1 MTQEQW
7 RGDQGAILARLREQR
22 IALAEVEE
30 TLGLQRLALEELLA
44 ALEEARPESENSEHA
59 AEIALLRQQLQ
70 ERDALLEELQG
81 QPATLAANRDS
92 AAYEAEL
99 TEFRRQLEGD
109 RQKFNKEVEQ
119 LRARNKELDE
129 ATREME
135 LEMSRER
142 AELAR
147 ERQRLERLRDDT
159 RQELERMQRDA
170 GLRDRLSPVQSLRDE
185 INHRRHPGTD
195 QPARPTAEEAMQ
207 ARLRV
212 LRNKMN
218 E

>member
-7 RGDQGAILARLREQR
+7 LGDQAAILARLREQR
-22 IALAEVEE
+22 MALAEVEE
-30 TLGLQRLALEELLA
+30 TLGLQRLGLDELLG
-44 ALEEARPESENSEHA
+44 ALEEARPEIDNPDHS
-59 AEIALLRQQLQ
+59 AEIVLLRRQLH
-70 ERDALLEELQG
+70 EKDAQLEALRR
-81 QPATLAANRDS
+81 QPAQQPLDNDS
-92 AAYEAEL
+92 YEAEL
-99 TEFRRQLEGD
+99 TEFRRQLESD

-129 ATREME
+129 ATRELE

-159 RQELERMQRDA
+159 RQELDRMQRDA

-185 INHRRHPGTD
+185 INHRRHPGTE
-195 QPARPTAEEAMQ
+195 QTSRPSAEEAMQ
-207 ARLRV
+207 ARLKV

>member
-1 MTQEQW
+1 MTQVQW
-7 RGDQGAILARLREQR
+7 LGDQAAILARLREQR
-22 IALAEVEE
+22 MALAEVEE
-30 TLGLQRLALEELLA
+30 TLGLQRLGLDELLA
-44 ALEEARPESENSEHA
+44 ALEEAGPEIENSNHS
-59 AEIALLRQQLQ
+59 AEVILLRRQLQ
-70 ERDALLEELQG
+70 EKDALLEALRR
-81 QPATLAANRDS
+81 QPAQQPMDNDS
-92 AAYEAEL
+92 YEAEL
-99 TEFRRQLEGD
+99 TEFRRQLEAD

-129 ATREME
+129 ATRELE

-159 RQELERMQRDA
+159 RQELDRMQRDA
-170 GLRDRLSPVQSLRDE
+170 GLRDRLTPVQSLRDE
-185 INHRRHPGTD
+185 INNRRHPGTE
-195 QPARPTAEEAMQ
+195 QAPRPTAEEAMQ
-207 ARLRV
+207 ARLKV